1 MQTFNKYINID
12 LMYAIVEIAGQQF
25 KVEKGEKIFV
35 HQLPGKAGAEISF
48 DKVLL
53 ISNNDK
59 VNVGKPY
66 VNNAVVSA
74 QILSHLR
81 ADKIKVFKKKRRK
94 GYKVLKGHRQYLTEL
109 LIEEISETGML
120 KKTAKKKAPQTS
132 QDLVQPAEPKAKPP
146 TGKAET
152 SDAAKEKPT
161 EKKTKP
167 AKEMKRAEAKVAPAK
182 TQPVKKAGKE
192 STAASKPDAKATKS
206 TATKKTKTPST
217 TVKKTTTKA
226 TATKKTTPAKTKPT
240 AKKAPVKKQGTAGK
254 KQDTKK

>member
-1 MQTFNKYINID
+1 
-12 LMYAIVEIAGQQF
+12 MYAIVDIAGQQF
-25 KVEKGEKIFV
+25 KVEKGVKIFV
-35 HQLPGKAGAEISF
+35 HQLSGKTGAAVNF

-53 ISNNDK
+53 VSNEDK

-109 LIEEISETGML
+109 LIEGISETGMP
-120 KKTAKKKAPQTS
+120 KKTAKKKEPETS
-132 QDLVQPAEPKAKPP
+132 QDLGQPAEAAAKPAAS
-146 TGKAET
+146 KVET
-152 SDAAKEKPT
+152 SGAVKEKST

-167 AKEMKRAEAKVAPAK
+167 AKEIKKAEVKTAPAK

-192 STAASKPDAKATKS
+192 SAAASKPATKAIKS
-206 TATKKTKTPST
+206 TATKKTTTPST
-217 TVKKTTTKA
+217 TAKK
-226 TATKKTTPAKTKPT
+226 TATKAAAAIKATDTKTKPA
-240 AKKAPVKKQGTAGK
+240 AKKAPAKKQGTAGK
-254 KQDTKK
+254 KPDTKKK